1 MQQYYFWSS
10 HNPDQME
17 LGSTKPNKLM
27 WLNKSIVT
35 INIILQLL
43 DVLYIDIDVL
53 HGKLLTIVIQ
63 LPIQPYTK

>member
-1 MQQYYFWSS
+1 
-10 HNPDQME
+10 ME

-27 WLNKSIVT
+27 WLNKSTVT
-35 INIILQLL
+35 INVILQLL